1 MTDESEEGYY
11 YTGLERM
18 TFSVGEENSVH
29 ATTTCIRTY
38 FTDDFGG
45 QGKKLNNL
53 LDTHWKKIRSMGRQ
67 GGREEGVDRE
77 VRKRR
82 GRCES

>member
-53 LDTHWKKIRSMGRQ
+53 LDTH
-67 GGREEGVDRE
+67 
-77 VRKRR
+77 
-82 GRCES
+82 